1 MAGEAADPGRS
12 GEAVRVGER
21 TFRRY
26 IKAKKVRVHRYPD
39 TLALMPVDL
48 RLAVYLLRQ
57 SQRTELDNACL

>member
-1 MAGEAADPGRS
+1 M
-12 GEAVRVGER
+12 GER